1 MYSNNNIFEI
11 YNEDAKKSC
20 SNYEW
25 KSLIKEG
32 SGKCTGSSDEEELFD
47 NFNNKTRMSY
57 NKKERYVEIIKK
69 ICSANDLKH
78 FNYYI
83 NNYEKIKNIKG
94 IKVRGENRVWVLILC
109 LNFIYCNLND
119 DIMTIQELKYQ
130 IKRNIN
136 KKKVYCKHLAKII
149 YLICNKLEIKNFITN
164 DLLPFMQKCIKNII
178 MKMKNLQNNIDN
190 KERIKVK
197 KRVNIFDDIFNF
209 INNESNDDNMDILNL
224 KRKNIDSNKY
234 NNDNNYNNND
244 DNNNYKTNK
253 FSNTNKTNN
262 KEKHK
267 SLLVNEIYVER
278 RRKKNKTNENDY
290 DNKGR
295 TNYNDDNTNIHMD
308 SLENY
313 TNGNIYNKEILEDIN
328 FFEDSNDDDYSSIF
342 EDEDNKLKNETSF
355 NDIIPNNIFDNTIK
369 SRSTYNSNIDMN
381 EYMNDNVYNMINDNI
396 NKESKSVNNKS
407 YSYINNNI
415 NENIPSKDNNNNN
428 NNNMCNEF
436 VSSKRSVNNINRKKK
451 RESNKEMEQNLLIQH
466 LEKNVNLLS
475 LYSCVIYSLFF
486 LWNKNDNMDTNL
498 SDKSSRCSGKNL
510 QYFVCSSIII
520 TFNVFNINIKDHLIC
535 ISLDVVQKI
544 MISKKK
550 EMLIFFHNTINEFLG
565 FPMDPNYKDVFLYLR
580 VICSNYILLQMY
592 LFYIILNNNIMN
604 NKNNFPFLFKRIQLY
619 ISKFFLYIQN
629 DFLSISDVLVD
640 HDFMFQSEDNYKNI
654 LQLFSENY
662 DNINLKK
669 FIKNMVKNY
678 LSQEGKIIYDQYSFD
693 DSYDIDLNNINEY
706 LSKMLTYNL
715 IHMEQNKTIVN
726 INSIFNADNSETFY
740 LQNKSIMNYHQHCSE
755 VVYNEEICIEDYVNQ
770 ENEKTNIVSNNND
783 NNNDNNNNNNEH
795 NISPINNNYI
805 NSDNIKNNALNYSHK
820 NTQNNIK
827 KAINSDVNHNLK
839 DSLDSCELQSFLISN
854 INLKCD
860 DFLKYIN
867 KQNNRNIKNDQL
879 PSDFFSYLPIL
890 KKINMSTINDTN
902 MEIICYNNIKIVVQF
917 FFFNVIKNILYN
929 CYSSNFF
936 SPNKLHSSLCIRK
949 NSQHDI
955 GVYKEQME
963 EENIKEYFKSKIA
976 KKIINKNDIINEK
989 YISHKT
995 FFFTC
1000 DQIYYIQNFTKNKLS
1015 KKNVYTMLKENNI
1028 IIQNVEDLLENNL
1041 KNDKIMKPTNFLG
1054 ISNTPLEDLENSTVT
1069 CSRDKNNNFVS
1080 NYNEDEKLCNMS
1092 IPEYNKQY
1100 SNNKKIKI
1108 MLYHYDI
1115 LKYNSN
1121 HEYNNC
1127 SYFKNTF
1134 VHFFDYIYNIKMMK
1148 EYNDLKAKICINK
1161 EFNIL
1166 FNILNKMNYSF
1177 AYRDKKLIKMNDC
1190 LYHTYHI
1197 IGIKKISSIGYIFNF
1212 KNELNDN
1219 FSKVLKTKIS
1229 NILSIEDI
1237 YFLFNRFFYFLL
1249 MYIRKFC
1256 CFSNKKDTNIPQNEA
1271 ETFVNSVCNCKQDNC
1286 CYKIKTIVLINNI
1299 Q

>member
-1 MYSNNNIFEI
+1 
-11 YNEDAKKSC
+11 
-20 SNYEW
+20 
-25 KSLIKEG
+25 
-32 SGKCTGSSDEEELFD
+32 
-47 NFNNKTRMSY
+47 
-57 NKKERYVEIIKK
+57 
-69 ICSANDLKH
+69 
-78 FNYYI
+78 
-83 NNYEKIKNIKG
+83 
-94 IKVRGENRVWVLILC
+94 
-109 LNFIYCNLND
+109 
-119 DIMTIQELKYQ
+119 
-130 IKRNIN
+130 
-136 KKKVYCKHLAKII
+136 
-149 YLICNKLEIKNFITN
+149 
-164 DLLPFMQKCIKNII
+164 
-178 MKMKNLQNNIDN
+178 
-190 KERIKVK
+190 
-197 KRVNIFDDIFNF
+197 
-209 INNESNDDNMDILNL
+209 
-224 KRKNIDSNKY
+224 
-234 NNDNNYNNND
+234 
-244 DNNNYKTNK
+244 
-253 FSNTNKTNN
+253 
-262 KEKHK
+262 
-267 SLLVNEIYVER
+267 
-278 RRKKNKTNENDY
+278 
-290 DNKGR
+290 
-295 TNYNDDNTNIHMD
+295 MD

-565 FPMDPNYKDVFLYLR
+565 FPMDPNYKD
-580 VICSNYILLQMY
+580 
-592 LFYIILNNNIMN
+592 
-604 NKNNFPFLFKRIQLY
+604 
-619 ISKFFLYIQN
+619 
-629 DFLSISDVLVD
+629 
-640 HDFMFQSEDNYKNI
+640 
-654 LQLFSENY
+654 
-662 DNINLKK
+662 
-669 FIKNMVKNY
+669 
-678 LSQEGKIIYDQYSFD
+678 
-693 DSYDIDLNNINEY
+693 
-706 LSKMLTYNL
+706 
-715 IHMEQNKTIVN
+715 
-726 INSIFNADNSETFY
+726 
-740 LQNKSIMNYHQHCSE
+740 

-1148 EYNDLKAKICINK
+1148 EYNDLKAKICLNK

>member
-1 MYSNNNIFEI
+1 MNNNNNIFEI
-11 YNEDAKKSC
+11 CNEDTKKSC

-47 NFNNKTRMSY
+47 NFNNKNRVTY
-57 NKKERYVEIIKK
+57 NKKESYVEIIKK

-164 DLLPFMQKCIKNII
+164 DLLPFMQKCITNII
-178 MKMKNLQNNIDN
+178 MKMKNLQKNIDN
-190 KERIKVK
+190 KESIKVE

-209 INNESNDDNMDILNL
+209 INNETNDDNMDILNL
-224 KRKNIDSNKY
+224 KRKNNDKDNY

-244 DNNNYKTNK
+244 DNNNYKTNMV
-253 FSNTNKTNN
+253 SNINKTYNE
-262 KEKHK
+262 EKHK
-267 SLLVNEIYVER
+267 SHLVNEKYVER
-278 RRKKNKTNENDY
+278 RRKKNKTNANAY
-290 DNKGR
+290 DNKGS
-295 TNYNDDNTNIHMD
+295 TNYNEDNTNIHMNI
-308 SLENY
+308 LENY
-313 TNGNIYNKEILEDIN
+313 KNGNINNKEILDDIN
-328 FFEDSNDDDYSSIF
+328 FFEDSNDDGYSSIF
-342 EDEDNKLKNETSF
+342 EDEDNKSKNDTQF
-355 NDIIPNNIFDNTIK
+355 NDIIPNDIFDNTIK
-369 SRSTYNSNIDMN
+369 GRSTTYNSNIDMI
-381 EYMNDNVYNMINDNI
+381 EYMNDNI
-396 NKESKSVNNKS
+396 NKESNSLNNKS
-407 YSYINNNI
+407 YNYTSNNI
-415 NENIPSKDNNNNN
+415 YENIPSKDNNNNN
-428 NNNMCNEF
+428 NICNEF
-436 VSSKRSVNNINRKKK
+436 VSSKRSVNNNNRKKK
-451 RESNKEMEQNLLIQH
+451 RESSKEMEQNLLIQH

-498 SDKSSRCSGKNL
+498 YDKSSRCSGKNL

-535 ISLDVVQKI
+535 ISLDVVQKL

-565 FPMDPNYKDVFLYLR
+565 FPMNPNYKDVFLYLR

-619 ISKFFLYIQN
+619 ISKLFLYIQN
-629 DFLSISDVLVD
+629 HFLSISDVLVD
-640 HDFMFQSEDNYKNI
+640 HNFMFQSEDNYKNI
-654 LQLFSENY
+654 QQLFSENY
-662 DNINLKK
+662 NNINLKK
-669 FIKNMVKNY
+669 LMKNIVKNY
-678 LSQEGKIIYDQYSFD
+678 LSQEEKTIYAQYSFD

-715 IHMEQNKTIVN
+715 INMEQNKPIVN
-726 INSIFNADNSETFY
+726 INSIFNTDNSETFY
-740 LQNKSIMNYHQHCSE
+740 LQKESIMNYHQHCNN
-755 VVYNEEICIEDYVNQ
+755 VVYNEEIRIEEYVNQ
-770 ENEKTNIVSNNND
+770 EYKKTNIVSNNND
-783 NNNDNNNNNNEH
+783 NDNNNNNN
-795 NISPINNNYI
+795 NNN
-805 NSDNIKNNALNYSHK
+805 NNIKNKVLNYSLK
-820 NTQNNIK
+820 NNIK
-827 KAINSDVNHNLK
+827 KSINLEVNYNLK
-839 DSLDSCELQSFLISN
+839 DSLDSCELQNFLISN
-854 INLKCD
+854 INFKCD

-867 KQNNRNIKNDQL
+867 KKNNINIKNDKL
-879 PSDFFSYLPIL
+879 LSDFFSYLLIL

-902 MEIICYNNIKIVVQF
+902 MEIICYYNVKIVVQF

-936 SPNKLHSSLCIRK
+936 SPNKLHNSLCIRK

-955 GVYKEQME
+955 GEYKKQME
-963 EENIKEYFKSKIA
+963 EENIKKYFKNRIA

-989 YISHKT
+989 YISHNT
-995 FFFTC
+995 VFFTC

-1015 KKNVYTMLKENNI
+1015 KKNMYTMLKENNI
-1028 IIQNVEDLLENNL
+1028 IIQNVEELLGNNL
-1041 KNDKIMKPTNFLG
+1041 KNDNILKPKDFLG
-1054 ISNTPLEDLENSTVT
+1054 ISNKPLENIENSTVT
-1069 CSRDKNNNFVS
+1069 CSRNKNNKFVS
-1080 NYNEDEKLCNMS
+1080 NYNEDGKLCNLS
-1092 IPEYNKQY
+1092 IQEYNKQY
-1100 SNNKKIKI
+1100 NNNKKIKI

-1121 HEYNNC
+1121 HEYNNH
-1127 SYFKNTF
+1127 SFLKNTF

-1148 EYNDLKAKICINK
+1148 EYNNLKAKISLNK

-1166 FNILNKMNYSF
+1166 FNVINKMNYSF

-1219 FSKVLKTKIS
+1219 FSKVLKTRIS

-1256 CFSNKKDTNIPQNEA
+1256 CFSNKKDTNIPQHEK
-1271 ETFVNSVCNCKQDNC
+1271 ETFINSVCNCKQDNC

>member
-1 MYSNNNIFEI
+1 MYNNNNIFEI
-11 YNEDAKKSC
+11 YNEDAKNSC
-20 SNYEW
+20 NNYEW

-32 SGKCTGSSDEEELFD
+32 SDKCIGSSDEEELFD
-47 NFNNKTRMSY
+47 NFNNKNRMSY

-69 ICSANDLKH
+69 ICVANDLKH

-178 MKMKNLQNNIDN
+178 MKMKNIQNNIDN
-190 KERIKVK
+190 KERMKVE
-197 KRVNIFDDIFNF
+197 KRVNIFDDIFDF

-224 KRKNIDSNKY
+224 KRKNNDNDSY
-234 NNDNNYNNND
+234 NNYNNDD
-244 DNNNYKTNK
+244 DNNKYKTNM
-253 FSNTNKTNN
+253 FSNTNKTDNE
-262 KEKHK
+262 EKHK
-267 SLLVNEIYVER
+267 SLLVNEKYVER
-278 RRKKNKTNENDY
+278 RRKKNKINENDY
-290 DNKGR
+290 DNKN
-295 TNYNDDNTNIHMD
+295 TINNNDDNTNIHVNTF
-308 SLENY
+308 ENY
-313 TNGNIYNKEILEDIN
+313 KNGNINNKEILDDIN
-328 FFEDSNDDDYSSIF
+328 FFEDSNDDGYSSIF
-342 EDEDNKLKNETSF
+342 EDEDNKLKNETRF
-355 NDIIPNNIFDNTIK
+355 NDCIPNYIFDNVIK
-369 SRSTYNSNIDMN
+369 SSTTYNTNINMI
-381 EYMNDNVYNMINDNI
+381 EYMNDNVYYMINDNNNNNNYNNI
-396 NKESKSVNNKS
+396 KESNSVNNKS
-407 YSYINNNI
+407 YSYTSNNI
-415 NENIPSKDNNNNN
+415 NENVSPKDDNNNNN
-428 NNNMCNEF
+428 NNLCNEF
-436 VSSKRSVNNINRKKK
+436 ISSKRSVNDNKKK
-451 RESNKEMEQNLLIQH
+451 RDSHKEMEQNLLIQH

-498 SDKSSRCSGKNL
+498 YDKSSRCSGKNL

-565 FPMDPNYKDVFLYLR
+565 FPMNPNYKDVFLYLR

-592 LFYIILNNNIMN
+592 LFYIILNNNIIN
-604 NKNNFPFLFKRIQLY
+604 NKNNFSFLFKRIQLY
-619 ISKFFLYIQN
+619 ISKLFLYIQN
-629 DFLSISDVLVD
+629 DFLSISDILVD
-640 HDFMFQSEDNYKNI
+640 HNFIFQSEDNYKNI
-654 LQLFSENY
+654 QYLLSENY
-662 DNINLKK
+662 DNMNLKR
-669 FIKNMVKNY
+669 FIKNIVKNY
-678 LSQEGKIIYDQYSFD
+678 LSEEEKIIYGQYSFD
-693 DSYDIDLNNINEY
+693 DSYNIDLNNINEY

-715 IHMEQNKTIVN
+715 IHKEQNKPIVN
-726 INSIFNADNSETFY
+726 INSIFNNDNYETFN
-740 LQNKSIMNYHQHCSE
+740 LQNESMMNYHQNCNN
-755 VVYNEEICIEDYVNQ
+755 VVYNEEIHIEEYMNHG
-770 ENEKTNIVSNNND
+770 NKKTNIVSNNN
-783 NNNDNNNNNNEH
+783 NNNNNNNNEH
-795 NISPINNNYI
+795 NVSLIKNDYINN
-805 NSDNIKNNALNYSHK
+805 DNIKNNVLNYSPK
-820 NTQNNIK
+820 NIKNNINQS
-827 KAINSDVNHNLK
+827 INSDLNHNLK
-839 DSLDSCELQSFLISN
+839 DSLDSCDLQNFLISIIN
-854 INLKCD
+854 IKCD
-860 DFLKYIN
+860 DFSKYIN
-867 KQNNRNIKNDQL
+867 KQNNRNIKNDKL
-879 PSDFFSYLPIL
+879 PSDFFSYLHIL

-902 MEIICYNNIKIVVQF
+902 MEIICYYNIKIVVQYI
-917 FFFNVIKNILYN
+917 FFNVIKNILYN

-955 GVYKEQME
+955 GEYKNQME
-963 EENIKEYFKSKIA
+963 EENIKQYFKSKIA
-976 KKIINKNDIINEK
+976 KKISNKNDIINEK
-989 YISHKT
+989 YILQKT

-1015 KKNVYTMLKENNI
+1015 KQNISMILKENNI
-1028 IIQNVEDLLENNL
+1028 IIKNVEELLENDL
-1041 KNDKIMKPTNFLG
+1041 KNDKIMKQKDFIG
-1054 ISNTPLEDLENSTVT
+1054 ISKKSLEDLEYSTVT
-1069 CSRDKNNNFVS
+1069 CSGTKNNKSVS
-1080 NYNEDEKLCNMS
+1080 NYNEDGKLCNLS
-1092 IPEYNKQY
+1092 IQEYNKQY
-1100 SNNKKIKI
+1100 NNNKKIKI
-1108 MLYHYDI
+1108 MLYNYDI

-1121 HEYNNC
+1121 NDYNNYT
-1127 SYFKNTF
+1127 YFKNTC

-1148 EYNDLKAKICINK
+1148 EYNDLKEKICLNK

-1197 IGIKKISSIGYIFNF
+1197 IGIKKLSNIGYIFNF

-1256 CFSNKKDTNIPQNEA
+1256 CFSNKKNNNILQHEK